1 MCVSTA
7 DFHSTGNQTQDFL
20 HTEQAVYQMSY
31 TPISKLAFKGWSG
44 YNVSEFAQICHVSK
58 RGPAF
63 LLGHMINRHKDTQ
76 RTVENPALDWIDF
89 SYPSQCCDKIAE
101 ESN

>member
-44 YNVSEFAQICHVSK
+44 YNVSEFAQICHVGK

-63 LLGHMINRHKDTQ
+63 LLGHMINRHKDT
-76 RTVENPALDWIDF
+76 
-89 SYPSQCCDKIAE
+89 
-101 ESN
+101 